1 MTYELIPTPIYE
13 KSIKDYYRKKKFTK
27 IMDDLT
33 PVLELLEKGTLLGD
47 KIADL
52 KLGTSNSV
60 YKLRISN
67 SNINKG
73 KSSGYRL
80 IYYVVR
86 DDGKI
91 YLLNLYFKKSD
102 NDVVDESEIMEIIE
116 KYTD

>member
-1 MTYELIPTPIYE
+1 MSYELIPTPIYE
-13 KSIKDYYRKKKFTK
+13 KSIKNYYRKKKFTK
-27 IMDDLT
+27 IYDDLA

-52 KLGTSNSV
+52 KLGTSHSV

-80 IYYVVR
+80 IYYVVS
-86 DDGKI
+86 DEGII

-102 NDVVDESEIMEIIE
+102 NDVIDEKEIRDIIE
-116 KYTD
+116 KYIN